1 MSTFRP
7 DFHRYFASE
16 FVDSIL
22 HKKSTLYYFLGRTYP
37 WEEGSYEKYNEEMQ
51 QWQKYSVSDNTN
63 YPLTPNEAYTND
75 IAIRD
80 NIAYVKKL
88 ESNNVT
94 LSIRRI
100 NWEKGV
106 TYYQWDST
114 KNMDERK
121 SDNSLKTP
129 YYVINSNYSVFKC
142 LFNNHNSPST
152 VEPTEKSYGVLETE
166 DGYIWKYMY
175 SIPKIQLTRF
185 LSGDYIPCQTAIGQ
199 SFYNLGAIESVV
211 VRDGGMN
218 YQISSVVKAIVDAP
232 ILHPVVINETN
243 LSDLRYAYRAI
254 KSVTVVDGGS
264 NYSSNATVSVSSAT
278 GSGAE
283 FTVTVTNGHI
293 TNIGVSKYG
302 SGYLS
307 TDSIYISDDTG
318 KGATLSFEVFNY
330 LSGYD
335 TETGTTSELIVKEG
349 LIYSVYENGK
359 ETDTRFRLDSS
370 SGKFIKTLDKGLRA
384 ELELKFDSNGTITG
398 VTITKRGRGYDVT
411 NPPSITIIDQ
421 YHTGKGKYQGND
433 SAILTA
439 NVNGDSVD
447 SITIVDGGVSYSSEN
462 TTKLVV
468 IGDGSGCR
476 LKPTIEGGKIIAVD
490 VIDGGT
496 GYTHA
501 KINVVTSK
509 EKGVDYGNA
518 DLIAV
523 LGGGSISSDQSVV
536 EQTAVQG
543 AVYAIEVINGGYG
556 YSPDGTTTILEGD
569 GEGVSCVPVIA
580 NGAISRIIINNGG
593 IGYKE
598 SDTVFIT
605 DKSGAGDGARLSLS
619 VSAQGTIT
627 AINVLDCGKN
637 YSTDMSNIT
646 LSVISGDGKGSG
658 ASLTPVIKDGV
669 LRYINVTSY
678 GKKYTHGNVIISD
691 SHYRDY
697 TEEEAVYANASA
709 YPLISPIG
717 GHGSDAVSELNANT
731 ATVYVAL
738 RYSDG
743 FGTMG
748 QEFRQFGVIAN
759 LSSYKNLV
767 STVYGIPVV
776 LNNTNWL
783 FNSQNGLLSQKLV
796 EPTVTIYNPTDS
808 TDDGVQFTI
817 TKSNSLSN
825 TVVHNHIDYVNVDK
839 GGNNYASYPN
849 TIVKAIDDSSK
860 GSGAEFKATIKGK
873 ITDVSVTATGYGFED
888 TTVRV
893 YDKDGNVDNDT
904 VIFLDISRKGEILG
918 GNVLKSSNNHEEGK
932 SKLEIVAKRSED
944 DLANHEA
951 ILTPIITNGK
961 ITGIKVDNHG
971 ANYRY
976 SHLIVTDKSRDL
988 SILQYYSKNS
998 FPNVGNSN
1006 YTYIDMTVNVAYRWV
1021 WDDETYTSGEYVLI
1035 DGFTTANA
1043 HMTPIIAD
1051 GVIYSVSIL
1060 SGGRGFD
1067 SSTLLEVEDAEG
1079 GSGSGAVLSAI
1090 VADGRITG
1098 VQVIN
1103 GGSGYSQD
1111 ATVKVIGTGTDAEFK
1126 LLIRNGLVT
1135 GVNLID
1141 GGIDYRETATK
1152 ISVDSNIEYFGN
1164 SFEDPT
1170 FEIAFEG
1177 SIDGISVQNSGSN
1190 YNASMTSIEIEDVR
1204 ETPRGAG
1211 AIANAIISSNEST
1224 EICLVPVDDDAT
1236 NYTVTPSCVVKY
1248 IGDDGI
1254 SLYNIVDV
1262 VNKYIPIRSKVATN
1276 TVNSEENLCSV
1287 ITLSNYNPTSNSY
1300 VGLTT
1305 TGDTI
1310 LTIDMGGDTN
1320 TSNPTLYRVVCIS
1333 GKNIMVQPISFIPRE
1348 LKGKT
1353 DVSDGN
1359 TVTYSFSEGGQTKYV
1374 TTTIETVVSNCT
1386 IDKYSGNLLY
1396 MANMRPCEFFNGK
1409 VLAVRTNLTF

>member
-1 MSTFRP
+1 MSYFRP
-7 DFHRYFASE
+7 DFHRYFANS

-37 WEEGSYEKYNEEMQ
+37 WEDGSYEKYNEETQ
-51 QWQKYSVSDNTN
+51 QWEVYPVSDDTN
-63 YPLTPNEAYTND
+63 YPLTPDNAYAND
-75 IAIRD
+75 ITIRD

-114 KNMDERK
+114 KNMDERN
-121 SDNSLKTP
+121 SDDSLKTP
-129 YYVINSNYSVFKC
+129 YYVINSKYSVYKC

-152 VEPTEKSYGVLETE
+152 VEPMEKSYGVLETD

-232 ILHPVVINETN
+232 ILHPVVINDTD
-243 LSDLRYAYRAI
+243 LSNLRYSYKAI

-264 NYSSNATVSVSSAT
+264 NYSSKATASVASST

-283 FTVTVTNGHI
+283 FVVKVTNGRI
-293 TNIGVSKYG
+293 ESVGVSKYG
-302 SGYLS
+302 SGYLP
-307 TDSIYISDDTG
+307 TDSVYISDDTG
-318 KGATLSFEVFNY
+318 KGATLSFEIFSY
-330 LSGYD
+330 LSGYN
-335 TETGTTSELIVKEG
+335 TETGEISDLSVKEG

-398 VTITKRGRGYDVT
+398 VTITKRGRGYDVE
-411 NPPSITIIDQ
+411 NPPSITIVDQ
-421 YHTGKGKYQGND
+421 YHTGKGKYQGNE

-476 LKPTIEGGKIIAVD
+476 LKPTIEGGKIIAVE

-501 KINVVTSK
+501 KINIVTSK

-523 LGGGSISSDQSVV
+523 LGGGSISTDQSVV

-543 AVYAIEVINGGYG
+543 AVYAIEVSNGGYG
-556 YSPDGTTTILEGD
+556 YSPDGTTVTLDGD

-580 NGAISRIIINNGG
+580 DGAISRITVNDGG
-593 IGYKE
+593 EGYNE
-598 SDTVFIT
+598 TDTVYIA
-605 DKSGAGDGARLSLS
+605 DASGAGEGARLSLS
-619 VSAQGTIT
+619 VDAHGTIT
-627 AINVLDCGKN
+627 AVNVLDCGRN
-637 YSTDMSNIT
+637 YSSDMSDISI
-646 LSVISGDGKGSG
+646 SVISENNKGNG

-678 GKKYTHGNVIISD
+678 GKKYTHGDVIISD

-697 TEEEAVYANASA
+697 SEEEKVYADASA

-738 RYSDG
+738 RYSDS

-776 LNNTNWL
+776 LNDTNWL
-783 FNSQNGLLSQKLV
+783 FNSENGLLSQKLV
-796 EPTVTIYNPTDS
+796 EPTVTIYNPNDS

-817 TKSNSLSN
+817 TKSSSLTN
-825 TVVHNHIDYVNVDK
+825 TVVQNHIDYVNVDK
-839 GGNNYASYPN
+839 GGSNYASYPN
-849 TIVKAIDDSSK
+849 TIVKAIDDSGK
-860 GSGAEFKATIKGK
+860 GSGAEFKPHIKGK
-873 ITDVSVTATGYGFED
+873 ITDVSVTATGYGFEN

-918 GNVLKSSNNHEEGK
+918 GNILKSSSNHEEGK

-951 ILTPIITNGK
+951 VLTPIVTDGK

-976 SHLIVTDKSRDL
+976 SHMIVTDKSRDS

-998 FPNVGNSN
+998 FPNLGNED
-1006 YTYIDMTVNVAYRWV
+1006 YTYIDMTLNLAYHWV
-1021 WDDETYTSGEYVLI
+1021 WDDETRSSGEYVLI
-1035 DGFTTANA
+1035 EGYTTTNA
-1043 HMTPIIAD
+1043 HMTPTITD
-1051 GVIYSVSIL
+1051 GVIYSVTIL

-1067 SSTLLEVEDAEG
+1067 SSTTLEVEDAEG

-1090 VADGRITG
+1090 IADGRITG
-1098 VQVIN
+1098 VNVIS

-1111 ATVKVIGTGTDAEFK
+1111 AIVKVIGTGTDAEFK
-1126 LLIRNGLVT
+1126 LMIRDGLIT
-1135 GVNLID
+1135 GVTLFD

-1170 FEIAFEG
+1170 FSIAFEG
-1177 SIDGISVQNSGSN
+1177 SIDGISVQDSGSN
-1190 YNASMTSIEIEDVR
+1190 YNASMTSIEIQDVR
-1204 ETPRGAG
+1204 ENPIGSGAV
-1211 AIANAIISSNEST
+1211 ANAIISSNEST
-1224 EICLVPVDDDAT
+1224 EVCLVPVDDSAN
-1236 NYTVTPSCVVKY
+1236 NYTVIPSCVVKY
-1248 IGDDGI
+1248 VGDSGVN
-1254 SLYNIVDV
+1254 LYNIVDV
-1262 VNKYIPIRSKVATN
+1262 VNKYIPIRTKVATN

-1287 ITLSNYNPTSNSY
+1287 ITLSNYNPTTNSY

-1320 TSNPTLYRVVCIS
+1320 TSNPTLYRVICIS

-1353 DVSDGN
+1353 DTSDGN

-1374 TTTIETVVSNCT
+1374 TTMVETVVSNCT
-1386 IDKYSGNLLY
+1386 IDKYSGKMLY
-1396 MANMRPCEFFNGK
+1396 MANMRPVEFFNGK